1 MKQTISKSDFR
12 EAFKRCGRGSQFSY
26 DGLGVLF
33 DWLVELEEG
42 SDTESELDPIAC
54 CCEFSEYQSIKEF
67 QVDYSTDYETIE
79 DIREQRSVVEVGKDG
94 FIIVCF

>member
-12 EAFKRCGRGSQFSY
+12 DAFKKCGRGNQFSY

-33 DWLVELEEG
+33 DWLEEIDESCG
-42 SDTESELDPIAC
+42 TESELDPIAC
-54 CCEFSEYQSIKEF
+54 CCEFREYNSIKEF
-67 QVDYSTDYETIE
+67 QSDYSTDYETIE
-79 DIREQRSVVEVGKDG
+79 DIRDQTSVLEVGDNG